1 MSTDYE
7 EFYKENPHG
16 LGEPFKEFV
25 DFFDRYKKTNARV
38 LDLGCGQ
45 GRDAVFIARKG
56 HSVVGVDISEVG
68 ITQLLA
74 DAKEEDLHIEGIV
87 SDVKDYVPQSTFD
100 VVVIDRTLHML
111 PEESERITVLES
123 LLGFVNK
130 GGHILIAD
138 EKKNLP
144 AMEEYLVENGWT
156 VTLSHKGF
164 LFMAR

>member
-25 DFFDRYKKTNARV
+25 GFFDSYGKTAARV

-45 GRDAVFIARKG
+45 GRDAMFIARKG
-56 HSVVGVDISEVG
+56 HSVVGVDISATG
-68 ITQLLA
+68 IRQLCE
-74 DAKEEDLHIEGIV
+74 DAKKEILEIEGV
-87 SDVKDYVPQSTFD
+87 VADVKDYIPEGNFD

-111 PEESERITVLES
+111 SEEADRIEVLEN
-123 LLGFVNK
+123 LVGFVNK
-130 GGHILIAD
+130 DGYVLIAD

-144 AMEEYLVENGWT
+144 AMEKLFVESGWT
-156 VTLSHKGF
+156 VSLLHRSF
-164 LFMAR
+164 LFVQK